1 MTMTGSNEYQNIH
14 KTALLVS
21 LACVLQISEALIPH
35 PIPGLR
41 LGLANVITLI
51 ALVTMGFRYAL
62 EITVLRALL
71 SSFIMGTFMSP
82 AFILSFSA
90 GVVSTLVMG
99 FFYGIEKYKYHT
111 TSKIALSYCQ
121 TQFSRWLI
129 LFYKQCRLSIV
140 GISVLGALTHNL
152 VQIYLAYLIVVKHP
166 GIFVFLPWLCIG
178 AVVMGWV
185 TGVLS
190 GQVCL
195 KIRQIRESGSCVNSL
210 TFNRL
215 ALEFSHYFPGD
226 SIIHRLP
233 AELKIT
239 VIFILS
245 LLVLIFSNFWLYL
258 WLSLFLLVSAII
270 SQVSFNFLFLRARKY
285 SSLVFVSFL
294 FPLFFNSGK
303 HVLSQTAYFTIT
315 AEGLNTGVFFAW
327 RILFLILISSLLV
340 MVTSPRDLGSGFAKL
355 LSLLRP
361 LGISEKR
368 TAAIISLSWIA
379 VPVFWET
386 AKNIIRGIDF
396 KKIKNPRKFMLFFCD
411 FIAKLY
417 LEAEQTANF

>member
-1 MTMTGSNEYQNIH
+1 MTGSNEYQNIH

-51 ALVTMGFRYAL
+51 ALVTMGFGYAL

-90 GVVSTLVMG
+90 GVVSTFVMG
-99 FFYGIEKYKYHT
+99 FFYWLSCLYKRRR
-111 TSKIALSYCQ
+111 I
-121 TQFSRWLI
+121 
-129 LFYKQCRLSIV
+129 SIV
-140 GISVLGALTHNL
+140 GISVLGALAHNL
-152 VQIYLAYLIVVKHP
+152 TQLYLAYLILVKHP
-166 GIFVFLPWLCIG
+166 GIFVFVPWLCIG
-178 AVVMGWV
+178 AVVMGWL

-195 KIRQIRESGSCVNSL
+195 KISQIRESGSKVEL
-210 TFNRL
+210 IMGNRQPL
-215 ALEFSHYFPGD
+215 VSNHYFPGG

-233 AELKIT
+233 AELKIAA
-239 VIFILS
+239 IFIFS
-245 LLVLIFSNFWLYL
+245 LLVFIFNNFWLYL
-258 WLSLFLLVSAII
+258 GLSLFLVVLIII
-270 SQVSFNFLFLRARKY
+270 SQSSFSFLFSRARKY
-285 SSLVFVSFL
+285 FSLVFISFL
-294 FPLFFNSGK
+294 FPLFFNPGK
-303 HVLSQTAYFTIT
+303 HVLSHTAYFTIT
-315 AEGLNTGVFFAW
+315 AEGLNTGALFAW
-327 RILFLILISSLLV
+327 RVIFLILLSSLLV
-340 MVTSPRDLGSGFAKL
+340 MVTSPRELGSGLAKL
-355 LSLLRP
+355 LLSLKP

-368 TAAIISLSWIA
+368 TAAILSLSWIA
-379 VPVFWET
+379 VPVFWEE

-396 KKIKNPRKFMLFFCD
+396 KKIKAPRKLMHFFSD

-417 LEAEQTANF
+417 LQAEQISL

>member
-1 MTMTGSNEYQNIH
+1 MTGSNEYQNIH

-51 ALVTMGFRYAL
+51 ALVTMGFGYAL
-62 EITVLRALL
+62 EITILRALL

-99 FFYGIEKYKYHT
+99 FFYFCHSEGGRRPNEE
-111 TSKIALSYCQ
+111 SY
-121 TQFSRWLI
+121 
-129 LFYKQCRLSIV
+129 RLSIV
-140 GISVLGALTHNL
+140 GISILGALAHNL
-152 VQIYLAYLIVVKHP
+152 TQLYLAYLILVKHP

-178 AVVMGWV
+178 AVVMGWL

-195 KIRQIRESGSCVNSL
+195 KIRQIRENGSKVEL
-210 TFNRL
+210 IMLNRQPL
-215 ALEFSHYFPGD
+215 VSNHYFSGD

-233 AELKIT
+233 AELKIAA
-239 VIFILS
+239 IFILS
-245 LLVLIFSNFWLYL
+245 LLVLIFNNFWLYME
-258 WLSLFLLVSAII
+258 LSLFLVGLVII
-270 SQVSFNFLFLRARKY
+270 SQSSFSFLFSRARKY
-285 SSLVFVSFL
+285 FSLVFISFL

-303 HVLSQTAYFTIT
+303 HVLFHTAYFTIT
-315 AEGLNTGVFFAW
+315 AEGLNTGAFFAW
-327 RILFLILISSLLV
+327 RVLFLILLSSLLV
-340 MVTSPRDLGSGFAKL
+340 MVTSPRELGSGLAKL
-355 LSLLRP
+355 LSPLKP

-368 TAAIISLSWIA
+368 TAAILSLSWIA
-379 VPVFWET
+379 VPVFWEE

-396 KKIKNPRKFMLFFCD
+396 KKIKDPRKLMSFFSD